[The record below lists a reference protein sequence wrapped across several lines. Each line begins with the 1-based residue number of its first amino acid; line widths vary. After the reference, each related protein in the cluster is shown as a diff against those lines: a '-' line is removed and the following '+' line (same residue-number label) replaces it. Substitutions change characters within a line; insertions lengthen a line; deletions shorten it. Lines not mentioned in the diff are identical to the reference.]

1 MQQSEKPISI
11 LESNL
16 SSNKANLSD
25 KNQKGIADFNI
36 DFALGK
42 TLIKNNDDLSGDFLK
57 IDSIF

>member
-1 MQQSEKPISI
+1 MQQLEKPISI

>member
-25 KNQKGIADFNI
+25 KNLKGIADFNI

-42 TLIKNNDDLSGDFLK
+42 TVINNNDDLSGDFLK

>member
-16 SSNKANLSD
+16 SSYKANLSD
-25 KNQKGIADFNI
+25 KNLKGIADFNI

-42 TLIKNNDDLSGDFLK
+42 TLIKNNDDLSGDLLK
-57 IDSIF
+57 IDSII

>member
-42 TLIKNNDDLSGDFLK
+42 TVIKNNDDLSGDFLK
-57 IDSIF
+57 IDS

>member
-25 KNQKGIADFNI
+25 KNLKVIADFNI

-42 TLIKNNDDLSGDFLK
+42 TVIKNNDDLSGDFLK